1 MARKNRRRR
10 RKKRSNIDFGK
21 VFIFLLACAI
31 IIFAAVV
38 ILSKL
43 ISHKDRY
50 FDEGLTYYQNSEYD
64 KALDKFTEALSEK
77 QIFSQNKDKNTRLY
91 IADIYMKTADYKKA
105 VDEYDTILQ
114 KTSADK
120 KDVKKMQEIAQALSD
135 FSDSNYAGA
144 LPVLEQYVKDYPELY
159 LYIGTCYASMDDSEH
174 MFENYEKYIKNMD
187 IILICMHNMRH
198 IISVSANWIM
208 HTAISIMVWPVIT
221 HSKRNSVYRRSHIM
235 RRYRI
240 MIKHMSLQKNYI
252 ICIPIIRRVQM
263 NIISFTPEYPMMMN
277 R

>member
-1 MARKNRRRR
+1 MARRNRRRR

-120 KDVKKMQEIAQALSD
+120 KDVKKMQEI
-135 FSDSNYAGA
+135 
-144 LPVLEQYVKDYPELY
+144 DYPELY
-159 LYIGTCYASMDDSEH
+159 LYIGTCYASMNDSEH
-174 MFENYEKYIKNMD
+174 MFENYEKYIKKYGYNSY
-187 IILICMHNMRH
+187 LY
-198 IISVSANWIM
+198 AQY
-208 HTAISIMVWPVIT
+208 AAYYISIGELDNAYGYINNGLASDNTFQKELRLQEIT
-221 HSKRNSVYRRSHIM
+221 YYEKIQDYDKAYELAKELYNLYPDYQAGADEYNFLYTRVSHDD
-235 RRYRI
+235 
-240 MIKHMSLQKNYI
+240 
-252 ICIPIIRRVQM
+252 
-263 NIISFTPEYPMMMN
+263 E
-277 R
+277 

>member
-1 MARKNRRRR
+1 MPGKAR
-10 RKKRSNIDFGK
+10 IYG
-21 VFIFLLACAI
+21 
-31 IIFAAVV
+31 

-174 MFENYEKYIKNMD
+174 MFENYEKYIKKYGYNSY
-187 IILICMHNMRH
+187 LY
-198 IISVSANWIM
+198 AQY
-208 HTAISIMVWPVIT
+208 AAYYISIGELDNAYGYINNGLASDNTFQKELRLQEIT
-221 HSKRNSVYRRSHIM
+221 YYEKIQDYDKAYELAKELYNLYPDYQAGADEYNFLYTRVSHDD
-235 RRYRI
+235 
-240 MIKHMSLQKNYI
+240 
-252 ICIPIIRRVQM
+252 
-263 NIISFTPEYPMMMN
+263 E
-277 R
+277 

>member
-1 MARKNRRRR
+1 MARRNRRRR

-50 FDEGLTYYQNSEYD
+50 FDEGLTYYQNSEYG

-174 MFENYEKYIKNMD
+174 MFENYEKYIKKYGYNSY
-187 IILICMHNMRH
+187 LYAQYAAYH
-198 IISVSANWIM
+198 
-208 HTAISIMVWPVIT
+208 ISIGELDNAYGYINNGLASDNTFQKELRLQEIT
-221 HSKRNSVYRRSHIM
+221 YYEKIQDYDKAYELAKELYNLYPDYQAGADEYNFLYTRVSHDD
-235 RRYRI
+235 
-240 MIKHMSLQKNYI
+240 
-252 ICIPIIRRVQM
+252 
-263 NIISFTPEYPMMMN
+263 E
-277 R
+277 